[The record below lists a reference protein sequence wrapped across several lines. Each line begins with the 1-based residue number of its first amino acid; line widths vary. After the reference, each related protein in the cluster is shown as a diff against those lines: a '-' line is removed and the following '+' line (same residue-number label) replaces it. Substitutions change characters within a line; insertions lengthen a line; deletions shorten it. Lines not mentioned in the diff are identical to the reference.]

1 MKASE
6 INIRDPFVLTVPEKG
21 LYYMYGTRGPGVWDT
36 CSGFD
41 VYKSC
46 DLENWSEPVSVF
58 EKYDDFWAT
67 HQFWAPEVHYYHGRY
82 YMFASFKSPT
92 ARRGTQ
98 ILVSDTPDGKFV
110 PLTKEP
116 ITPREW
122 ECLDGTLYVSPDGR
136 PYIVFSHEWVQCT
149 DGCIYSMA
157 LTDDL
162 TAPVGEPKLLFRA
175 SEPPFAISGAQRYV
189 TDGPFLYR
197 GETGRLYMLWSTM
210 AATGYV
216 QAVAVSESGDIE
228 GPWHHDHPLL
238 FERDGGHGMIFRD
251 LSGNLKLALH
261 RPNKNPYE
269 RPVFFNIKEDNG
281 LLSVVDNTN

>member
-6 INIRDPFVLTVPEKG
+6 INIRDPFVLVVPDEG
-21 LYYMYGTRGPGVWDT
+21 LYYMYGTRAPGVWDT

-41 VYKSC
+41 VYISR

-58 EKYDDFWAT
+58 EKFDGFWAT
-67 HQFWAPEVHYYHGRY
+67 HQFWAPEVHYYRGRY

-98 ILVSDTPDGKFV
+98 ILVSDKPDGKFV
-110 PLTKEP
+110 PLTDEP

-122 ECLDGTLYVSPDGR
+122 ECLDGTLYVAPDGR
-136 PYIVFSHEWVQCT
+136 PYIVFSHEWVQCA

-162 TAPVGEPKLLFRA
+162 TAPIGEPKLLFRA
-175 SEPPFAISGAQRYV
+175 SEPPFAIPGAQRYV
-189 TDGPFLYR
+189 TDGPFLFR

-228 GPWHHDHPLL
+228 GPWYHDHSLL

-269 RPVFFNIKEDNG
+269 RPVFFNIKEKSG
-281 LLSVVDNTN
+281 FLSVVDNVI